1 MPGQGNNVP
10 VPQKSDKADLIDKIN
25 PDRMVIE
32 IRHRLLGEEFNG
44 TEWVKIPALQEFALT
59 ERGAWE
65 ISSLMMGTSSIN
77 TTISKYKEETIKAR
91 LRRIAKDAQYML
103 ISNWR
108 EYGVRNTAQFYFVH
122 SIVFSNALAVLSQA
136 GEGSI
141 QELVKGTVYENRN
154 VNTEKKEPGKLR
166 RMLGMG

>member
-1 MPGQGNNVP
+1 MDNNEQIVVVPMPGQGNNVP

-44 TEWVKIPALQEFALT
+44 
-59 ERGAWE
+59 RE